1 MEKNEKVYIGDGF
14 FERWF
19 SKFLF
24 TIISVKV
31 WGLAVAIIISTW
43 LLNTEKID
51 NSDWLTFNTTIWAL
65 IFGMKEVFKISEN
78 KDIAEKEKLQTQIDS
93 KIEIASILAKKDDDP
108 TRTTRNQ
115 DGTIIVGS
123 EPD

>member
-1 MEKNEKVYIGDGF
+1 MEKNEKVYIGDSF

-31 WGLAVAIIISTW
+31 WGLAVAIVISTM
-43 LLNTEKID
+43 LLNSGKID

-78 KDIAEKEKLQTQIDS
+78 KDMAEKEKLQTQIDS

>member
-31 WGLAVAIIISTW
+31 WGLVAATVVSTY
-43 LLNTEKID
+43 LLIHCKID
-51 NSDWLTFNTTIWAL
+51 RGDWLTFNTTIWAL

-78 KDIAEKEKLQTQIDS
+78 KDKVEKQKLQTQIDS
-93 KIEIASILAKKDDDP
+93 KIEIASILSKKDDDP